1 MRLHDVVWNY
11 KFLSKIEEKHGVT
24 AEEVEEVLFS
34 FPHVRGAEKGRVK
47 NEHLYVA

>member
-1 MRLHDVVWNY
+1 LRLHDVVWNY

-34 FPHVRGAEKGRVK
+34 FPHVRRAEKGRVK